1 MFVIF
6 MIKKTF
12 YVCYFYDK
20 KNFLCLLFLIKK
32 TFYVCYFYDKKT
44 FNVWNSHDKRC
55 VNLSRVVFDI
65 FDKNVYKRLQQSVV
79 SRSDVIK
86 TFI

>member
-1 MFVIF
+1 MRISAGGCVGVGRSEVERFLFVIF
-6 MIKKTF
+6 M
-12 YVCYFYDK
+12 
-20 KNFLCLLFLIKK
+20 IKK

-44 FNVWNSHDKRC
+44 FNVWNSHDKRR

-79 SRSDVIK
+79 SRSDLIK